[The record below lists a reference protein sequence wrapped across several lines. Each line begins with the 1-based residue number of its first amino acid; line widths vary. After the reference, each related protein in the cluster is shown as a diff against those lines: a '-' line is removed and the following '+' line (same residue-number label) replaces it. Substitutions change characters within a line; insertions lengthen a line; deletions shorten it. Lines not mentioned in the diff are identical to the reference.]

1 MSLSI
6 ANAIW
11 RARQNALSRAGER
24 APRSAVAQHGYDP
37 NQPRAPAGHP
47 DGGQWTRD
55 AHGPSNPE
63 EVVLNEDGST
73 VRSEVNTSNLSIP
86 WEERHTV
93 RMPDGEEFTFE
104 NFGFTQT
111 IYDADGRPISQT
123 VLTSDGPEP
132 QAVVESVRGRPAPG
146 GPKGGELVSVFLTLF
161 AALSGRNQ
169 TNRTAAL
176 AFRASEFETQ
186 GHETPE
192 WVGQL
197 TEREVRATCDRYDQT
212 QGLLEGAVKKVT
224 KENDYANEADFGNK
238 VHKEVELAIKA
249 KGNPDWLAEESMQKL
264 AEEDP
269 RIAEETR
276 LRGTDPGR
284 RPPERPNPGAKGSI
298 RIDVLDRQA
307 NGSTVCV
314 YDIKTGAQ
322 HRLSWPRMA
331 EIARGVYFHFPQTQS
346 IIVVEM
352 RPKQR

>member
-37 NQPRAPAGHP
+37 NQPRAPVGHP

-123 VLTSDGPEP
+123 VLTSDGRAAGGRRVSARSPCAWRPERWRTCKCLLD
-132 QAVVESVRGRPAPG
+132 AVRGLIR
-146 GPKGGELVSVFLTLF
+146 SQ
-161 AALSGRNQ
+161 SNQ
-169 TNRTAAL
+169 
-176 AFRASEFETQ
+176 
-186 GHETPE
+186 
-192 WVGQL
+192 
-197 TEREVRATCDRYDQT
+197 
-212 QGLLEGAVKKVT
+212 
-224 KENDYANEADFGNK
+224 
-238 VHKEVELAIKA
+238 
-249 KGNPDWLAEESMQKL
+249 
-264 AEEDP
+264 
-269 RIAEETR
+269 
-276 LRGTDPGR
+276 
-284 RPPERPNPGAKGSI
+284 
-298 RIDVLDRQA
+298 
-307 NGSTVCV
+307 
-314 YDIKTGAQ
+314 
-322 HRLSWPRMA
+322 
-331 EIARGVYFHFPQTQS
+331 
-346 IIVVEM
+346 
-352 RPKQR
+352 